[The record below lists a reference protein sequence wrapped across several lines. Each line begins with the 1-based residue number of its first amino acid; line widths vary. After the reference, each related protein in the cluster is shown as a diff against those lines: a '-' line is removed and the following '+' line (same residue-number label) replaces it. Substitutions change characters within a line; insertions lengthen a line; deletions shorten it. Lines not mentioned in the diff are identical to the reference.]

1 MLCNCCGSANPAG
14 IAIMLMLLPHKGGPS
29 VCDAAH
35 NEIAQQATSS
45 PATASGT
52 R

>member
-1 MLCNCCGSANPAG
+1 MFCNDCGSPNPAA
-14 IAIMLMLLPHKGGPS
+14 IAIILMLLAHKDGSS

-52 R
+52 T